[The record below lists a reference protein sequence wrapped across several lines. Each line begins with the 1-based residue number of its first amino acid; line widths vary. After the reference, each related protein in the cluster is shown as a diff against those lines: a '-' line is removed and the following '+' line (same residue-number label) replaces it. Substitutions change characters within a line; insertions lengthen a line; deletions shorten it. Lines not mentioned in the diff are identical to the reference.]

1 MPDHVVIE
9 LLRNA
14 GNILVMASLLGQDN
28 SIMVDSLRPARRSL
42 RVAVV
47 TETYP
52 PEVNGVSAT
61 IARVVDGLHDRG
73 HELQLVRP
81 RQDRSDSAG
90 DDDRLLH
97 VLMRG
102 LPIPRYPQLKMGLP
116 SKRALVKLWTTHRPD
131 VVHIVTEGPLGWSAL
146 QAATHLKLPVV
157 SDFRTNF
164 HAYSRHYGMAWLRS
178 PIMVYLRKFHNRT
191 ACTMVPTEGLRSE
204 LAASG
209 FKRLQVVSRGVD
221 TRQFDPSRRSD
232 ALRARWGA
240 ARNAPVV
247 LCVGR
252 LAAEKNLELLLSAFE
267 SIRNVAPG
275 ARLVLVGD
283 GPDRAQLAQRC
294 PGAVFA
300 GMRHGEDLAAHYAS
314 ADIFLFPSVTETFG
328 NVVPEAMAS
337 GLAVVGFDYAAAGQ
351 LIRHGENGLL
361 VRMEDREAFCD
372 VARGLAEELPRAR
385 ALGAQA
391 RLTACRL
398 DWGRIVDAVEAEY
411 AAAMVVGDVAQLPAW
426 QAAAPAR

>member
-1 MPDHVVIE
+1 M
-9 LLRNA
+9 R
-14 GNILVMASLLGQDN
+14 GMGSLSGQD
-28 SIMVDSLRPARRSL
+28 SGIVVDRMQPARRSL

-52 PEVNGVSAT
+52 PEVNGVAAT
-61 IARVVDGLHDRG
+61 VARVVNGLHDRG
-73 HELQLVRP
+73 HEIQLIRP
-81 RQDRSDSAG
+81 RQDPRDSAG
-90 DDDRLLH
+90 STDDVDRLLH

-131 VVHIVTEGPLGWSAL
+131 VVHVVTEGPLGWSAL
-146 QAATHLKLPVV
+146 QAARHLRLPVV

-164 HAYSRHYGMAWLRS
+164 HAYMRHYGLAWLRN
-178 PIMVYLRKFHNRT
+178 PMMVYLRKFHNRT

-209 FKRLQVVSRGVD
+209 FKRLRVVSRGVD

-232 ALRARWGA
+232 ALRAHWGA
-240 ARNAPVV
+240 HRHTPVV

-252 LAAEKNLELLLSAFE
+252 LAAEKNLDLLLTAFE
-267 SIRNVAPG
+267 AMRAQVPA

-283 GPDRAQLAQRC
+283 GPDRAPLAQRC

-300 GMRHGEDLAAHYAS
+300 GIRRGDDLAAHYAS

-351 LIRHGENGLL
+351 LIRHGDNGLL
-361 VRMEDREAFCD
+361 VRMEDRESFCD
-372 VARGLAEELPRAR
+372 VACGLVGELPRAR

-391 RLTACRL
+391 RLTANRL
-398 DWGRIVDAVEAEY
+398 DWGRIIDAVEAEY
-411 AAAMVVGDVAQLPAW
+411 AAAMVDGDLARLPTW
-426 QAAAPAR
+426 QAATAG

>member
-1 MPDHVVIE
+1 
-9 LLRNA
+9 
-14 GNILVMASLLGQDN
+14 
-28 SIMVDSLRPARRSL
+28 
-42 RVAVV
+42 
-47 TETYP
+47 
-52 PEVNGVSAT
+52 
-61 IARVVDGLHDRG
+61 
-73 HELQLVRP
+73 
-81 RQDRSDSAG
+81 
-90 DDDRLLH
+90 
-97 VLMRG
+97 
-102 LPIPRYPQLKMGLP
+102 
-116 SKRALVKLWTTHRPD
+116 
-131 VVHIVTEGPLGWSAL
+131 
-146 QAATHLKLPVV
+146 
-157 SDFRTNF
+157 
-164 HAYSRHYGMAWLRS
+164 
-178 PIMVYLRKFHNRT
+178 
-191 ACTMVPTEGLRSE
+191 
-204 LAASG
+204 
-209 FKRLQVVSRGVD
+209 
-221 TRQFDPSRRSD
+221 
-232 ALRARWGA
+232 
-240 ARNAPVV
+240 VV

-411 AAAMVVGDVAQLPAW
+411 AAAMVVGDVARLPAW
-426 QAAAPAR
+426 QAAAPAG